1 LWFLTG
7 VGTTYILLGKRAGVV
22 YTLASLALVLG
33 ANSIQT
39 NAYTRHALI
48 VFTLAT
54 LLCSM
59 CFYIFVSHGQRL
71 YKHLSKREQ
80 QYRLLTEGAEDVIW
94 RLNPDMT
101 VADVSSADERL
112 RGVPA
117 HEVIGRPISAIL
129 TAEGAQRLDQA
140 LRQKERLAILPLPC
154 KNGEIRWFE
163 MTGRAYF
170 DARGRP
176 AGYHSIGRDVTERVR
191 LESVLQQERQLLE
204 ERVMERTSALSV
216 AKQAAEAALRT
227 KTVFLANMGHELR
240 TPMTGVIGMLDLLG
254 RTPLETAQQSYVE
267 IAQQSAQGLLA
278 ILNDILDYSKV
289 EAGKMEFTAEPFDVR
304 AVVGQVTAVLA
315 PGIANKPLRMQVQ
328 IGPDVPKLLRGDE
341 VRIRQVLFNLIGN
354 AAKFTEAGTIKVQVY
369 AARHGRFR
377 FAVTDTGIGIPA
389 DRLRS
394 LFKPFSQVDSSRARR
409 YSGTGLGL
417 AICKRIVGGMGGTI
431 SVESVEGK
439 GSTFWFELPLEP
451 ASAGTLPADGAAGT
465 GTTPRGARILVA
477 EDHPVNQQI
486 VRAYLESAGHAVTI
500 AADGKAAL
508 DAVQREAFD
517 LVVMDMRMPVMDGI
531 TATAAIRALGSPV
544 ARIPILGLTANALEQ
559 NRRECLAA
567 GMDQVVTKPI
577 NPQEFLG
584 AVAELTAGTGLRQ
597 PA

>member
-1 LWFLTG
+1 MPFSLPILISMRAFQIRLINWILLANMGFGLVLLFVGLAELIATPPYWSQVLVAGMLFMLALWAVVRAAPRHYVAVATVMTVTALALFSYGLLQSQANELRALWFLNG
-7 VGTTYILLGKRAGVV
+7 VGATYILLGKRAGVV

-112 RGVPA
+112 RGVSA

-129 TAEGAQRLDQA
+129 TAEGAQRLNQA
-140 LRQKERLAILPLPC
+140 LRQKERLATLPLPC

-163 MTGRAYF
+163 MSGRAYF

-191 LESVLQQERQLLE
+191 LERVLQHERQLLE
-204 ERVMERTSALSV
+204 ERVKERTAALSV

-240 TPMTGVIGMLDLLG
+240 TPMTLIMGMTELALKRAAAADVRPMLQEVQTAATKLMVLLNDLIDLAA
-254 RTPLETAQQSYVE
+254 LEAQQVPFRQEPLSVPDVAASSVRL
-267 IAQQSAQGLLA
+267 IAPLAAQKGLSLELVPAPGLPAQWHLGDAERIQQMLLNLLDNAVKFSHSGSIRLELNAQ
-278 ILNDILDYSKV
+278 
-289 EAGKMEFTAEPFDVR
+289 EAGERTR
-304 AVVGQVTAVLA
+304 W
-315 PGIANKPLRMQVQ
+315 
-328 IGPDVPKLLRGDE
+328 LLRVID
-341 VRIRQVLFNLIGN
+341 Q
-354 AAKFTEAGTIKVQVY
+354 
-369 AARHGRFR
+369 
-377 FAVTDTGIGIPA
+377 GIGIAAA
-389 DRLRS
+389 DQPRLFTIFEQMDGS
-394 LFKPFSQVDSSRARR
+394 ATRAFE
-409 YSGTGLGL
+409 GAGLGL
-417 AICKRIVGGMGGTI
+417 ALCKRLVEGMGGRVG
-431 SVESVEGK
+431 VESELGK
-439 GSTFWFELPLEP
+439 GSCFWVEL
-451 ASAGTLPADGAAGT
+451 TLPS
-465 GTTPRGARILVA
+465 TPSLG
-477 EDHPVNQQI
+477 
-486 VRAYLESAGHAVTI
+486 
-500 AADGKAAL
+500 
-508 DAVQREAFD
+508 DAT
-517 LVVMDMRMPVMDGI
+517 P
-531 TATAAIRALGSPV
+531 P
-544 ARIPILGLTANALEQ
+544 
-559 NRRECLAA
+559 
-567 GMDQVVTKPI
+567 
-577 NPQEFLG
+577 
-584 AVAELTAGTGLRQ
+584 TGLP

>member
-1 LWFLTG
+1 MPISLPSVISMRAFQIRLLNWILLANVGFSLVLLVLGLTPLIVPPPYWSQVLIGGILLMLALWAIVRTAPQHYVAVSVVMTVAALLLFTYALTQSQANELRAVWFLTG
-7 VGTTYILLGKRAGVV
+7 IGTAYILLDKRAGIA
-22 YTLASLALVLG
+22 YTFASLALVLG
-33 ANSIQT
+33 TNSIQSHP
-39 NAYTRHALI
+39 YTQHALI

-59 CFYIFVSHGQRL
+59 CFHIFVSHGERL

-204 ERVMERTSALSV
+204 ERVKERTAALSV

-240 TPMTGVIGMLDLLG
+240 TPMTLG
-254 RTPLETAQQSYVE
+254 
-267 IAQQSAQGLLA
+267 
-278 ILNDILDYSKV
+278 
-289 EAGKMEFTAEPFDVR
+289 
-304 AVVGQVTAVLA
+304 
-315 PGIANKPLRMQVQ
+315 
-328 IGPDVPKLLRGDE
+328 
-341 VRIRQVLFNLIGN
+341 
-354 AAKFTEAGTIKVQVY
+354 TEAC
-369 AARHGRFR
+369 GRGR
-377 FAVTDTGIGIPA
+377 
-389 DRLRS
+389 
-394 LFKPFSQVDSSRARR
+394 
-409 YSGTGLGL
+409 
-417 AICKRIVGGMGGTI
+417 C
-431 SVESVEGK
+431 
-439 GSTFWFELPLEP
+439 
-451 ASAGTLPADGAAGT
+451 
-465 GTTPRGARILVA
+465 
-477 EDHPVNQQI
+477 
-486 VRAYLESAGHAVTI
+486 
-500 AADGKAAL
+500 
-508 DAVQREAFD
+508 
-517 LVVMDMRMPVMDGI
+517 
-531 TATAAIRALGSPV
+531 
-544 ARIPILGLTANALEQ
+544 TANAA
-559 NRRECLAA
+559 RSADGREKAHGAA
-567 GMDQVVTKPI
+567 QRSDRPGGAGGTPGPLPARAFVRARGGCQLGKADRPACGTKRLVAGTRARTGPAC
-577 NPQEFLG
+577 
-584 AVAELTAGTGLRQ
+584 AVASG
-597 PA
+597 